1 MWNAAKQST
10 KNLFILWRCSW
21 LFSTS
26 KFNFCLTVIISWFIS
41 FLMWSWRRL
50 SKTKF
55 ERGNLCDSGRRLFLN
70 NKLKRK
76 INFIKNQL
84 LWMAIL
90 KNKQA
95 NYIWKSRQ
103 FIYEI
108 FNWRQTQHSYIIY
121 FGQYGHILTLL
132 YVIFEED
139 EFRKQKVNVC
149 VCWFHWK
156 ILLYSRLYSGHK
168 EKLPVH

>member
-76 INFIKNQL
+76 INFIKTNYCKWQF
-84 LWMAIL
+84 L
-90 KNKQA
+90 KTNKL
-95 NYIWKSRQ
+95 I
-103 FIYEI
+103 
-108 FNWRQTQHSYIIY
+108 
-121 FGQYGHILTLL
+121 
-132 YVIFEED
+132 IFERADNLFMKSLTED
-139 EFRKQKVNVC
+139 KPSIATLFTLDSMGI
-149 VCWFHWK
+149 F
-156 ILLYSRLYSGHK
+156 
-168 EKLPVH
+168 